1 MSLAD
6 DLERRFACPKCQH
19 VGARVRK
26 VSMSGGTLSRM
37 MNFQHNQFL
46 AASCERCGY
55 TEFYDADV
63 LGSRRGDVLDVLFGS

>member
-1 MSLAD
+1 MSTSAE
-6 DLERRFACPKCQH
+6 LEQRFTCPKCEH

-46 AASCERCGY
+46 AASCGQCGY
-55 TEFYDADV
+55 TEFYDAEV
-63 LGSRRGDVLDVLFGS
+63 LGAQGGHVLDLLFGI